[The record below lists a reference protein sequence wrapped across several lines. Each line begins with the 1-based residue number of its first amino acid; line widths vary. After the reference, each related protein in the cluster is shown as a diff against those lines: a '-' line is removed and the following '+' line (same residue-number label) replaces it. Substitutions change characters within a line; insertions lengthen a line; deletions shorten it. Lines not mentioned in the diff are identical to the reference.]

1 MIIRSL
7 LSIPRAA
14 TVDFGRSRGRDMAEI
29 IVRAGSKPGA
39 MMTARAEAMKTIPFR
54 EQNVEYVE
62 QMEGNRFMNK
72 WRVKITDEQS
82 MGDMEN

>member
-29 IVRAGSKPGA
+29 IVRASSKPGA
-39 MMTARAEAMKTIPFR
+39 MLTARAEAIKTIPFR
-54 EQNVEYVE
+54 EQKVEHVE
-62 QMEGNRFMNK
+62 QMEGNRLMNK
-72 WRVKITDEQS
+72 WRVKIIDEQS
-82 MGDMEN
+82 MEDIEK